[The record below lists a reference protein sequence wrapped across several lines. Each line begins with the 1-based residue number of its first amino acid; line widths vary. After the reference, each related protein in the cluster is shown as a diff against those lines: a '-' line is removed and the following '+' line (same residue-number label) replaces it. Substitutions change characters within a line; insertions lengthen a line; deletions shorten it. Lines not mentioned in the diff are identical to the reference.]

1 MKLDVLTSILQ
12 ISAECWNKL
21 TPKNFPFASYEFLRA
36 LEESQSIGQRTG
48 WFPRYITAMEND
60 EIIGAMILFLKTN
73 SYGEYIFDW
82 AWADAW
88 QKSGAAYYP
97 KLTSA
102 IPFTPATGPKI
113 LVAKSAD
120 YSQVTNALLEHT
132 LLLQKQEKCSSSH
145 VLFSTP
151 NENEIAEK
159 ANFTLRKT
167 FQFHWQNANYE
178 DFDHYLSY
186 LKQKKRQKVRRERKE
201 ISRASHIQI
210 KEICGNEVQE
220 HAAAFYELYM
230 STIDKKY
237 SYDYLTED
245 FFRLIFEKMPG
256 NILLY
261 LAYRN
266 DQLLAGTLN
275 FIGGDKI
282 YGRYWGAF
290 DEVRHLHFELCYY
303 RPIEYAIK
311 HKFKIFEAGAQGEH
325 KIQRGLIPCPTYS
338 LHHFPETQL
347 AGLIKQHIL
356 RENQRI
362 EPFIK
367 QGRSLIYKD

>member
-1 MKLDVLTSILQ
+1 M
-12 ISAECWNKL
+12 
-21 TPKNFPFASYEFLRA
+21 
-36 LEESQSIGQRTG
+36 
-48 WFPRYITAMEND
+48 
-60 EIIGAMILFLKTN
+60 
-73 SYGEYIFDW
+73 
-82 AWADAW
+82 
-88 QKSGAAYYP
+88 
-97 KLTSA
+97 
-102 IPFTPATGPKI
+102 
-113 LVAKSAD
+113 
-120 YSQVTNALLEHT
+120 
-132 LLLQKQEKCSSSH
+132 
-145 VLFSTP
+145 
-151 NENEIAEK
+151 
-159 ANFTLRKT
+159 
-167 FQFHWQNANYE
+167 
-178 DFDHYLSY
+178 
-186 LKQKKRQKVRRERKE
+186 KQKKRQKVRRERKE